1 VTGLAFSDAGQ
12 MLEIEER
19 PDVAIWTEPASL
31 DDLTLEHS
39 VHDYYTELL
48 DELEPALQTV

>member
-1 VTGLAFSDAGQ
+1 